1 MSAKCDMKRIK
12 RILPNKKPAKEK
24 QNNAE
29 SCVCCGEIIPE
40 GYGTTCYACK
50 KRYGL

>member
-1 MSAKCDMKRIK
+1 MKRIK
-12 RILPNKKPAKEK
+12 QLLPGKKPAKEPK
-24 QNNAE
+24 HNNPGAE

-40 GYGTTCYACK
+40 GYGMYCYACK